1 MAFREVSVVQVKEAL
16 RRWLRGEGERPIAQG
31 VGIDRKTVRRYIA
44 RPSSSG
50 LSALAARSNS
60 VTS

>member
-16 RRWLRGEGERPIAQG
+16 RRWLRGEGERPIAHG

-44 RPSSSG
+44 AAMELGCRP
-50 LSALAARSNS
+50 LRR
-60 VTS
+60 